1 MLCST
6 AEHHCRRVLINR
18 AGWQRVADVELA
30 VNFRVASP
38 RFFCWIR
45 VGATG
50 GRMDATSAWLHNIN
64 IDRTLNRLGTY
75 IDPSKRATLLKI
87 LIEEE
92 DKLGTGPDQLERAAR
107 RVREGQARIYR
118 TLVVIERLIDCGLMD
133 EETFSK
139 ALE

>member
-1 MLCST
+1 
-6 AEHHCRRVLINR
+6 
-18 AGWQRVADVELA
+18 
-30 VNFRVASP
+30 
-38 RFFCWIR
+38 
-45 VGATG
+45 
-50 GRMDATSAWLHNIN
+50 MDATCAWLHNIN

-75 IDPSKRATLLKI
+75 IDPSKRATLLKY

-92 DKLGTGPDQLERAAR
+92 DKLGAEPDQLERAAR

-139 ALE
+139 ALEVVSTIRESQALIEQRYRRIVSNRDAP